1 MRTTKA
7 LARKASTSSHVI
19 SSVGAAAVLTAG
31 VWYTESRVDD
41 SVLSLVLVVLSVLVA
56 VVAYFLPDWAVVHFE
71 KAEPGVVW
79 RIPVAERR
87 AALTL
92 DDVPLL
98 DSPSHLEQLL
108 DVLRDNGVRA
118 TLLVM
123 SGFDAEPGEGGP
135 SDPKLREQL
144 RELMRRAV
152 AEGHELG
159 NHLKF
164 DRPAFAMDA
173 AEFDRDFLHCD
184 RLLAD
189 LAGGEESWRGRP
201 RRWFRPASAL
211 WSGHMLDMA
220 RSKGY
225 TTVISNCFP
234 HDIASV
240 SRFVNW
246 LYLKWRVRPGCVVVL
261 HDRWHTP
268 ATLSK
273 ALPLIAANGIKLGT
287 LSELHAVAMDED
299 LKRDPTASRDEK
311 SD

>member
-1 MRTTKA
+1 M
-7 LARKASTSSHVI
+7 LI
-19 SSVGAAAVLTAG
+19 AG
-31 VWYTESRVDD
+31 VWYTENRVDD
-41 SVLSLVLVVLSVLVA
+41 AAMSFLLMILTVLIA
-56 VVAYFLPDWAVVHFE
+56 VVAYFLPDWAIVHVE
-71 KAEPGVVW
+71 RAQPEVVW
-79 RIPVAERR
+79 RIPVTERR

-108 DVLRDNGVRA
+108 DVLRDNNVRA

-123 SGFDAEPGEGGP
+123 SGFDAEPDEGGH
-135 SDPKLREQL
+135 SDPKVREQL

-184 RLLAD
+184 RVLAD

-220 RSKGY
+220 RRKGY

-234 HDIASV
+234 HDVASV

-246 LYLKWRVRPGCVVVL
+246 LYLKWRVRPGCVVVV

-273 ALPLIAANGIKLGT
+273 ALPLIAASGIKLGT
-287 LSELHAVAMDED
+287 LSELHAVAMAEAAR
-299 LKRDPTASRDEK
+299 RDPTASDGEKRD
-311 SD
+311 